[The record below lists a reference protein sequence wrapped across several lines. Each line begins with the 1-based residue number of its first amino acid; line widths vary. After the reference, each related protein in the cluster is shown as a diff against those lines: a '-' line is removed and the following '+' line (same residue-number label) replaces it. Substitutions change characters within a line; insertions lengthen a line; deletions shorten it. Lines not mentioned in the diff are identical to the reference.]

1 MFHERN
7 KEKKR
12 ALKGAATIAKKSAFI
27 FGDLYCSWWDYQ
39 PKKPMAVKKQTKS

>member
-1 MFHERN
+1 M
-7 KEKKR
+7 KETKKKKR

>member
-1 MFHERN
+1 M
-7 KEKKR
+7 KETKTKKK
-12 ALKGAATIAKKSAFI
+12 ALKGAANITKKSAFI